1 MSATNHYLSVT
12 SMPTV
17 RILTD
22 LMFVRVKLDFLE
34 MEKHATVR

>member
-1 MSATNHYLSVT
+1 MNAWVHILAVT
-12 SMPTV
+12 SMPSV

-22 LMFVRVKLDFLE
+22 LMFVRVKLDLLE